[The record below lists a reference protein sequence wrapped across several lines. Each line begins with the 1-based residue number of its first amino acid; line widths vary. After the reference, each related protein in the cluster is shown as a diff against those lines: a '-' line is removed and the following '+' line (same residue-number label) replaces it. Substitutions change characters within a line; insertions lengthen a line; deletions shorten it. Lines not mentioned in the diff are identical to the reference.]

1 MIDRSYFWKP
11 LKFAKDVFAIFY
23 LIICNQD
30 NSLFNSIKKK
40 YRAYTLTELLKME
53 FWDVAYTK
61 VTFWKFYGEI
71 SNNFFL

>member
-1 MIDRSYFWKP
+1 M
-11 LKFAKDVFAIFY
+11 LY

-30 NSLFNSIKKK
+30 NSLFNSIKNK
-40 YRAYTLTELLKME
+40 YRAYTLTELLTGME
-53 FWDVAYTK
+53 IWDVAYTK